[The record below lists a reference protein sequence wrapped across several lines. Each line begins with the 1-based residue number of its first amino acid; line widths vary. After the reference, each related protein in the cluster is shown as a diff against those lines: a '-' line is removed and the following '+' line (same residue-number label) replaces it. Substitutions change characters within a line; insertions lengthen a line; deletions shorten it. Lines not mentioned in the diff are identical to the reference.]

1 MENEKYVN
9 YYIEAMTGTL
19 TDAVVRNIS
28 LQANARVSNEVIEE
42 QARKIA
48 KYEQYVENLKTE
60 TQEYVDG
67 ETGKL
72 TEQIQNHLNTVTS
85 LNSEVSKLKG
95 ELAAV
100 ENVKHQ
106 AQHVNTF
113 RNELLKERGEHE
125 KTRND
130 YENKINEILRNYES
144 QVAEL
149 KDRIDYLQLTPAKRK
164 KIDDAKANT
173 APVIMAT
180 VIDTLLDS
188 SPIEKDGGSF

>member
-1 MENEKYVN
+1 MENNKYVE
-9 YYIEAMTGTL
+9 YYIETL
-19 TDAVVRNIS
+19 TATMHDAVVRNVS

-48 KYEQYVENLKTE
+48 EYEQYVENLKTE

-72 TEQIQNHLNTVTS
+72 NEQIQNHLNNVTG
-85 LNSEVSKLKG
+85 LNSEVSRLKS

-106 AQHVNTF
+106 AQHVDTF
-113 RNELLKERGEHE
+113 RNELLKERAEHD

-130 YENKINEILRNYES
+130 YENKINGILSNYES

-173 APVIMAT
+173 EPVIMAT

>member
-48 KYEQYVENLKTE
+48 EYEQYVENLKTE

-72 TEQIQNHLNTVTS
+72 TEQIKNHF
-85 LNSEVSKLKG
+85 E
-95 ELAAV
+95 
-100 ENVKHQ
+100 Q
-106 AQHVNTF
+106 
-113 RNELLKERGEHE
+113 LLKNNQSTG
-125 KTRND
+125 K
-130 YENKINEILRNYES
+130 
-144 QVAEL
+144 
-149 KDRIDYLQLTPAKRK
+149 
-164 KIDDAKANT
+164 
-173 APVIMAT
+173 
-180 VIDTLLDS
+180 
-188 SPIEKDGGSF
+188 

>member
-1 MENEKYVN
+1 MENEKYIN
-9 YYIEAMTGTL
+9 YYIETLIGTMN
-19 TDAVVRNIS
+19 DAVVRNVS

-42 QARKIA
+42 QAK
-48 KYEQYVENLKTE
+48 KLVEYEQYVENLKTE
-60 TQEYVDG
+60 TEEYVDG

-72 TEQIQNHLNTVTS
+72 NEQIQNHLNNVTS
-85 LNSEVSKLKG
+85 LNLEVNRLKS
-95 ELAAV
+95 ELAAI

-106 AQHVNTF
+106 AQHVDTF
-113 RNELLKERGEHE
+113 RNELLKERNEHE

-130 YENKINEILRNYES
+130 YENRINGILSNYEA

-164 KIDDAKANT
+164 KIDEAKANT
-173 APVIMAT
+173 APVIMAP

-188 SPIEKDGGSF
+188 NPIEKDGGSF